1 MAAPTVTLNN
11 GAQMPIVGFGL
22 WKVPRPTCADQV
34 YNAIKA
40 GYRLL
45 DGACIYENEAEC
57 GEGVARAIAD
67 GLVKRS
73 DLFIVSKLW
82 NNFHD
87 GDKVAPITKR
97 QLADWKI
104 DYFDLFIMHFPVS
117 LEYIDPAVQ
126 YPPPDGPEFPPGR
139 ASVQETWKAMERL
152 VDEGLAKA
160 IGISNFNGGLILD
173 LLKYARVKP
182 ATLQIERHPYLTQ
195 ETLVKY
201 AQSQGLVVTAYS
213 SFGPSSYVELEA
225 EDALSAPLLLEHPV
239 VTGIAEKHG
248 RTPAQVL
255 LRWATQRGVAVI
267 PKSSN
272 PGRLAQ
278 NLKVTDFELE
288 EEEIKSISGLDKG
301 LRFND
306 PMKFGEPHPI
316 FF

>member
-1 MAAPTVTLNN
+1 MAVPTITLDN

-22 WKVPRPTCADQV
+22 WKVSRDTCADQV
-34 YNAIKA
+34 YNLIMA

-45 DGACIYENEAEC
+45 DGTCIYENESEC

-87 GDKVAPITKR
+87 GDK
-97 QLADWKI
+97 I
-104 DYFDLFIMHFPVS
+104 DYFDLFLMHFPIS

-139 ASVQETWKAMERL
+139 ASVQETWKAMEGL
-152 VDEGLAKA
+152 VDAGLARG
-160 IGISNFNGGLILD
+160 IGVSNFNGGLILD
-173 LLKYARVKP
+173 LLKYARIKP
-182 ATLQIERHPYLTQ
+182 ATLQIEHHPYLTQ

-201 AQSQGLVVTAYS
+201 AQSQGITVTAYS
-213 SFGPSSYVELEA
+213 SFGPSSYRELEA

-239 VTGIAEKHG
+239 V
-248 RTPAQVL
+248 L
-255 LRWATQRGVAVI
+255 LRWATQRSVAVI

-272 PGRLAQ
+272 PNRLAQ
-278 NLKVTDFELE
+278 NLKVTDFDLA
-288 EEEIKSISGLDKG
+288 EEEIKKISELNKG
-301 LRFND
+301 PRFND